1 MIDVIAHEHDGMA
14 RWHGSADQNPTLSI
28 YPGDQFVAAWK
39 GKKGKRFSEAYSKD
53 FLLPPF

>member
-1 MIDVIAHEHDGMA
+1 MNVMAWHDGMA